1 MTKERSRILMAKSQ
15 HEHGAILFSIQE
27 GQHCRS
33 VVRLFCQTTK
43 PITRRD
49 ALVGVSHSD
58 APTVRVHGPSSDQRC
73 LRIRLKPQNPSSRA
87 RNSLTVCFFFDSSAT
102 VLLASCSC
110 TVSLAKGFRGQ
121 TKVLIGS
128 TTSRLARLLPTAFTA
143 ACIRF
148 FLLAALTLLSMG
160 GSSSGCGDIKCC
172 LTVKSSGCPLISL
185 HSSRSACM
193 ASTMSK

>member
-43 PITRRD
+43 PITRQD

-110 TVSLAKGFRGQ
+110 TE
-121 TKVLIGS
+121 VLS
-128 TTSRLARLLPTAFTA
+128 PP
-143 ACIRF
+143 
-148 FLLAALTLLSMG
+148 FL
-160 GSSSGCGDIKCC
+160 
-172 LTVKSSGCPLISL
+172 
-185 HSSRSACM
+185 
-193 ASTMSK
+193 